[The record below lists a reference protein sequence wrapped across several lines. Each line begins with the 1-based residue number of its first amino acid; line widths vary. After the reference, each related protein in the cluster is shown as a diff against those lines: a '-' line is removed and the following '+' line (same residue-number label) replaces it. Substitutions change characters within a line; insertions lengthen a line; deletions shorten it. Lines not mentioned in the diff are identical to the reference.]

1 MLTDQ
6 ENILEAECIT
16 KEFSGVVA
24 LKDVSFSVRTG
35 EIHGLCGE
43 NGAGKSTLIK
53 ILSGLY
59 TADTFDGHVIVK
71 GKRQRFHSI
80 RESQNAGIAVIYQE
94 LSLVSEMTI
103 GENIFLGREPS
114 RFGFVDWDQV
124 YARSR
129 ELLKKVGLNVNPR
142 DQVKFLG
149 IGQQQLVEIAKA
161 LSVNAS
167 ILILDEPTSALSES
181 EVANLIAVLQVLQK
195 QGVSCIFIS
204 HKFPEIFALCDRVTI
219 LRDGRSITTH
229 DLKLPKDSVVQQS
242 QLIREMV
249 GRELRDLFPKSVRT
263 LGPTRFEVKNYSVAH
278 PKFEGRWLLRDVSFS
293 VRQGEILG
301 IAGLMGAGR
310 SELLLSLFG
319 ALGTRREGEVF
330 LDGEAAFFTGPDKAI
345 EGGLALV
352 SEDRKRLGL
361 ILADTVRNNISLSSL
376 KQLSKFGVLNL
387 PDEVKAAQDRMKEM
401 RIKAPSCESEVGHL
415 SGGNQQ
421 KVVLSRWMMTRPKVL
436 FLDEPT
442 RGIDVGARAE
452 IYSIIHRLAAEGLA
466 VVMVSSELPEL
477 LGMSD
482 RIMVMANGQLSQ
494 GMTASE
500 ATQEIIMA
508 QATAAAPM
516 ATAAPIHAL
525 SF

>member
-1 MLTDQ
+1 MQTAD
-6 ENILEAECIT
+6 ILEAVTIT

-24 LKDVSFSVRTG
+24 LKDVSFAVRAG

-59 TADTFDGHVIVK
+59 AADTFTGQIMVK
-71 GKRQRFHSI
+71 GKEQRFHSI

-94 LSLVSEMTI
+94 LSLVPDMTL

-114 RFGFVDWDQV
+114 RFGFVDWNEV
-124 YARSR
+124 YVRSR
-129 ELLKKVGLNVNPR
+129 ALLEKVGLRINPR
-142 DQVKFLG
+142 EKVRTLG

-161 LSVNAS
+161 LSHKAD
-167 ILILDEPTSALSES
+167 ILILDEPTSALSEA
-181 EVANLIAVLQVLQK
+181 EVANLIKVLHDLRR

-204 HKFPEIFALCDRVTI
+204 HKFAEIYALCDRVTV
-219 LRDGRSITTH
+219 LRDGRSISTH
-229 DLKLPKDSVVQQS
+229 DLNHPEGSIVEQG

-249 GRELRDLFPKSVRT
+249 GRELRDLFPKSTRNF
-263 LGPTRFEVKNYSVAH
+263 GPVRFEVKGYELKH
-278 PKFEGRWLLRDVSFS
+278 PKLEGRYLLRDIAFS

-319 ALGTRREGEVF
+319 SYSAKRQGEVY
-330 LDGEAAFFTGPDKAI
+330 LDGKPAWYQGADEAIA
-345 EGGLALV
+345 GGLALV

-361 ILADTVRNNISLSSL
+361 ILSDTVRNNMSLSSL
-376 KQLSKFGVLNL
+376 EQLSSLGVIDR
-387 PDEVKAAQDRMKEM
+387 PQEMRVAQDRMKEM
-401 RIKAPSCESEVGHL
+401 RIKAPNCESIVGNL

-421 KVVLSRWMMTRPKVL
+421 KVVLARWMMTRPKVL

-452 IYSIIHRLAAEGLA
+452 IYSIIHKLAAEGLA

-482 RIMVMANGQLSQ
+482 RIVVMAGGTLSP
-494 GMTASE
+494 AIPVAE
-500 ATQEIIMA
+500 ATQERIMA
-508 QATAAAPM
+508 LATRTATAAGYPPSSAQF
-516 ATAAPIHAL
+516 HA
-525 SF
+525 